1 MTRKK
6 IKLTGFAR
14 FFLVMIVLAP
24 LAFIGASFYNGE
36 DGIENIKNLFKG
48 KFKFEKKEVV
58 HEEKNAEKTEESK
71 ALVNEVNEVP
81 SEVEINSQVAKL
93 QDELNF
99 KSQKVDSL
107 YKENAALK
115 SQIEAKNKEL
125 NEARD
130 QIEKIKSAI
139 SQ

>member
-6 IKLTGFAR
+6 FRLTGFAR

-36 DGIENIKNLFKG
+36 NGIENLKNLFKG
-48 KFKFEKKEVV
+48 KLKFEKEEVKQIEKP
-58 HEEKNAEKTEESK
+58 EEKDDESK
-71 ALVNEVNEVP
+71 VLVNP
-81 SEVEINSQVAKL
+81 APTEVEINSQVAKL

-99 KSQKVDSL
+99 KNQKVDSL

-115 SQIEAKNKEL
+115 SQIEAKDKEL
-125 NEARD
+125 SEIKNQLE
-130 QIEKIKSAI
+130 IIKSAI